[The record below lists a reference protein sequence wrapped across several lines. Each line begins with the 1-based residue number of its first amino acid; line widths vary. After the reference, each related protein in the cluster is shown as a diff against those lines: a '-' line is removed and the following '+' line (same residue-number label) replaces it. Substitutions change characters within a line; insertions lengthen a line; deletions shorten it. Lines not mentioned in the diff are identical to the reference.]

1 MGCRT
6 DVEEE
11 TVKRI
16 LLRCEQCNGSLTV
29 DKDKKVIVCPY
40 CGSQTL
46 IMENDAVVIERIKA
60 NTKKAIEIE
69 KIKSRDRLN
78 EMQAEQEKIREQKAE
93 IEKFRKGKLAK
104 FLIFSAIIAST
115 FAFIYFSTKHI
126 LSGVLAVVQ
135 AGCFL
140 SAWCMGMNIIKEKK
154 RFIHVLIALLGFI
167 LVIPTIQACGL
178 NNGNSDNFTKIS
190 WENLDLGH
198 MIPQTKTKQVW
209 IVFNDNQR
217 LYINVKGL
225 KENDYLDYIK
235 KCKNEYGFDV
245 NAKKLTS
252 TIFEAYNEKGY
263 KLRISFLKGHYMS
276 ISLDS
281 PISSD

>member
-1 MGCRT
+1 
-6 DVEEE
+6 
-11 TVKRI
+11 
-16 LLRCEQCNGSLTV
+16 
-29 DKDKKVIVCPY
+29 
-40 CGSQTL
+40 
-46 IMENDAVVIERIKA
+46 MENDAVVIERIKA
-60 NTKKAIEIE
+60 NTKKEIEIE

-135 AGCFL
+135 AVLFL

-167 LVIPTIQACGL
+167 LVIPTIQACGSID
-178 NNGNSDNFTKIS
+178 GNSDRYTKIS
-190 WENLDLGH
+190 WENLDLGQI
-198 MIPQTKTKQVW
+198 IPKTKTKQVW
-209 IVFNDNQR
+209 IVSNDNQE
-217 LYINVKGL
+217 LYIRIKGL

-245 NAKKLTS
+245 DAIKPTNNT
-252 TIFEAYNEKGY
+252 FEACNKEGY
-263 KLRISFLKGHYMS
+263 KLEVSFLKGHYMS
-276 ISLDS
+276 IRLES